1 MRQMTGSWGAR
12 AFDGIAIFLSA
23 VILSIPSFL
32 FFPMM
37 DGWSWFP
44 LGDPDLLPYRD
55 YFYPVTPL
63 TFWEAQFAANFES
76 PWMALRFSLLPL
88 AVAYTASNYFLA
100 RLWINRL
107 PAAVLTV
114 FTAVLIPSL
123 RLESLPGWNTQFLML
138 NAIGIALLIFA
149 AKRNETTPGDSKVIL
164 IASLAGVSFSLGFLA
179 KQTEALSAGLICGML
194 WILLIMRYP
203 NNPRK
208 SIFAIIPA
216 VVMLLSTGLLFTWLT
231 CLNLQNSFVAD
242 MLSGGGKNPTL
253 LKFAESLAAIYGRY
267 IASPEVIIS
276 SATLLIF
283 FLARRQ
289 FPVSKFAPTFAPV
302 AFTFIASVFL
312 FPGRTVP
319 LLLLGSALTVFGFMK
334 LNSLLNLPPKP
345 TMVVLQT
352 AITLT
357 FFAAIFARETLIPQ
371 INSTS
376 ISFVL
381 TAMIY
386 WAFSRIREQVIEDK
400 RGRRELIQGEN
411 RIALDIASITILAA
425 LINTMSSGG
434 DAYIQWFISALIIF
448 TSWFMARNQATKYAL
463 VYLLIIATL
472 LQGLLVARSPYVW
485 FGYSATSLLGPREGV
500 TFPNLGTIVV
510 PVADAQILTEIRKT
524 VSVLI
529 TDSPNEN
536 LTVFSFPNIPGA
548 AAVSGLEPYKHLRCF
563 VQWFDVC
570 PNSTSSKDLG
580 IFKANPPDMVIW
592 QNLKNSEVR
601 MHEKAFLNARSSLR
615 DWQSYKDQQV
625 SSGSWILI
633 KTVRSSN
640 STPIKDDIEIY
651 RVLVKGQ

>member
-1 MRQMTGSWGAR
+1 MRQMSDSWSAR

-164 IASLAGVSFSLGFLA
+164 IASLAGAAFSLGFLA
-179 KQTEALSAGLICGML
+179 KQTEALSAGLICGLL

-231 CLNLQNSFVAD
+231 SLNLQNAFVAD

-253 LKFAESLAAIYGRY
+253 LKFASSLAGIYGRNL
-267 IASPEVIIS
+267 ASPEVIIS
-276 SATLLIF
+276 LATILIF
-283 FLARRQ
+283 FLARRNY
-289 FPVSKFAPTFAPV
+289 PDSRFAPSFAPIT
-302 AFTFIASVFL
+302 FTFITCVFI
-312 FPGRTVP
+312 FPGRTAP
-319 LLLLGSALTVFGFMK
+319 LLFAGSVIIVLGLK
-334 LNSLLNLPPKP
+334 LLNARFYRPLNPPSFYLQLAIIL
-345 TMVVLQT
+345 TLFTAVLSRNT
-352 AITLT
+352 IVA
-357 FFAAIFARETLIPQ
+357 Q
-371 INSTS
+371 INSTL
-376 ISFVL
+376 ITFVL
-381 TAMIY
+381 LTAAY
-386 WAFSRIREQVIEDK
+386 CFFVWAKDRISQRTQLR
-400 RGRRELIQGEN
+400 RGGLEN
-411 RIALDIASITILAA
+411 HNKTHLDIATISVAGA

-434 DAYIQWFISALIIF
+434 DAYIQWFISPFIIF
-448 TSWFMARNQATKYAL
+448 CSWVMSMKNTNKYPITFF
-463 VYLLIIATL
+463 LIVASL
-472 LQGLLVARSPYVW
+472 LQGLLVATSPYIW
-485 FGYSATSLLGPREGV
+485 YGYASTSLLASKSSV
-500 TFPNLGTIVV
+500 TYPNLGRLYIAE
-510 PVADAQILTEIRKT
+510 ADAQILTEINKT
-524 VSVLI
+524 ARALI
-529 TDSPNEN
+529 SASPFEK
-536 LTVFSFPNIPGA
+536 LTVFSFPNVPGA
-548 AAVSGLEPYKHLRCF
+548 AAVSGLEPYKGLRCF

-570 PNSTSSKDLG
+570 PNSISQGDLKLFKSKL
-580 IFKANPPDMVIW
+580 PSVVIW
-592 QNLKNSEVR
+592 RDLTETEIR
-601 MHEKAFLNARSSLR
+601 IHENAFLNERSALR
-615 DWQSYKDQQV
+615 KWQYYKELQV
-625 SSGSWILI
+625 GEGAW
-633 KTVRSSN
+633 K
-640 STPIKDDIEIY
+640 
-651 RVLVKGQ
+651 LVKRVKSSTTSNEDLEIFSVIR